1 MPDAFGLAAIVT
13 KFALYLGVMTAAG
26 TVIATLIFRLDRT
39 RGLAAAFAVLGLGA
53 TILAFS
59 LRGANLTGDV
69 SGMTDP
75 EMLGLLWTTPVG
87 TALLLR
93 LVGLGL
99 LVAGLFMGRVGIWVS
114 VVGGVLAIWSFDQV
128 GHVSG
133 RETTLLDI
141 SLTVHLLAVA
151 LWIGVLT
158 PLKRLASSTA
168 TYATAADLGHRFG
181 VVASVTVPVL
191 IIMGGYM
198 SYQLVG
204 SFPALIGT
212 GYGQA
217 LITKVLLVG
226 LLLGLAAANKLRF
239 IPALR
244 AGDPAAISGE
254 LRKIGRLAGIDKD
267 ALEACLNDSAKAEV
281 LVAWYQKNVTA
292 DDVSGTPSFILN
304 GTPVK
309 NQAYAE
315 FAKLIDA
322 ELAK

>member
-26 TVIATLIFRLDRT
+26 TVIAALMFRLDRT
-39 RGLAAAFAVLGLGA
+39 RGLAVAFAVLGLMA

-59 LRGANLTGDV
+59 LRGANLTGDI

-93 LVGLGL
+93 LLGLGL
-99 LVAGLFMGRVGIWVS
+99 LIAGLFMGRVGTWVS
-114 VVGGVLAIWSFDQV
+114 LLGGVIAIWSFDHV

-133 RETTLLDI
+133 RDTALLDI
-141 SLTVHLLAVA
+141 ALTLHLLAVA

-158 PLKRLASSTA
+158 PLKRLASSSA
-168 TYATAADLGHRFG
+168 TYGSAAEVGHRFG
-181 VVASVTVPVL
+181 VVATVTVPLL
-191 IIMGGYM
+191 IIAGGFMGYE
-198 SYQLVG
+198 LVG
-204 SFPALIGT
+204 SLDALIGT

-217 LITKVLLVG
+217 LIIKVLLVG

-244 AGDPAAISGE
+244 AGDSAAANHLSKSISVE
-254 LRKIGRLAGIDKD
+254 WLVILAMLGTT
-267 ALEACLNDSAKAEV
+267 AV
-281 LVAWYQKNVTA
+281 LTTNLTLP
-292 DDVSGTPSFILN
+292 T
-304 GTPVK
+304 
-309 NQAYAE
+309 
-315 FAKLIDA
+315 
-322 ELAK
+322 

>member
-26 TVIATLIFRLDRT
+26 TVIAALMFRLDRT
-39 RGLAAAFAVLGLGA
+39 RGLAVAFAVLGLMA

-59 LRGANLTGDV
+59 LRGANLTGDI

-93 LVGLGL
+93 LLGLGL
-99 LVAGLFMGRVGIWVS
+99 LIAGLFMGRVGTWVL
-114 VVGGVLAIWSFDQV
+114 VLGGVIAIWSFNHV

-133 RETTLLDI
+133 RDTILLDI
-141 SLTVHLLAVA
+141 ALTLHLLAVA

-158 PLKRLASSTA
+158 PLKRLASSSA
-168 TYATAADLGHRFG
+168 TYASAAEVGHRFG
-181 VVASVTVPVL
+181 VVATVTVPLL
-191 IIMGGYM
+191 IIAGGFMGYE
-198 SYQLVG
+198 LVG
-204 SFPALIGT
+204 SLDALIGT

-217 LITKVLLVG
+217 LIIKVLLVG

-244 AGDPAAISGE
+244 AGDSAAANHLSKSITVE
-254 LRKIGRLAGIDKD
+254 WLVILAMLGTT
-267 ALEACLNDSAKAEV
+267 AV
-281 LVAWYQKNVTA
+281 LTTNLTLP
-292 DDVSGTPSFILN
+292 T
-304 GTPVK
+304 
-309 NQAYAE
+309 
-315 FAKLIDA
+315 
-322 ELAK
+322 